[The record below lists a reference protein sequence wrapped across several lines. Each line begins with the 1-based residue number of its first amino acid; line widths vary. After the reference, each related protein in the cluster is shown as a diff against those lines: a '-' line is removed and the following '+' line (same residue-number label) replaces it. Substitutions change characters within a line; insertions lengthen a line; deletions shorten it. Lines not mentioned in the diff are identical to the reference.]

1 MSGVTIAIDTMGGDD
16 APDVVLEGVRLFLE
30 DDTETN
36 ILLVGQRE
44 QLERSCKD
52 LRAQIVNAASVVGM
66 HDSPSSAL
74 KTHRDS
80 SIAVAASLVKEG
92 KADALLSMGNSGA
105 TVAFALF
112 VLGRLPNISRP
123 AIVAP
128 MPTLNGYTLLL
139 DVGATVDCK
148 PHQLLHF
155 AVMGSVYSHYAFNI
169 PEPKV
174 GLLSIGEEKSKGD
187 ELTLQTARL
196 LKKAP
201 INYAGHVE
209 GDDIMRGSMD
219 VIVCDGFVGNVIL
232 KFGEGLVEMFSRAM
246 KMEVDE
252 VLGEDVDA
260 EHRMTFFKETM
271 NQVDYT
277 AYGGATLLGV
287 NGHCLIGHGRS
298 GARAIANGI
307 RAARTAAEK
316 CPMEEIRSAL
326 KTVDV
331 PV

>member
-1 MSGVTIAIDTMGGDD
+1 MSNVTIAIDTMGGDN
-16 APDVVLEGVRLFLE
+16 APGVVMEGVRAFRE
-30 DDTETN
+30 DDRETT
-36 ILLVGQRE
+36 ILLVGRRE
-44 QLERSCKD
+44 KLEGLCGD
-52 LRAQIVNAASVVGM
+52 LHVEIVDAPSVVGM
-66 HDSPSSAL
+66 HESPSSAL
-74 KTHRDS
+74 KTKSDS
-80 SIAVAASLVKEG
+80 SIGVAVSLVKTG
-92 KADALLSMGNSGA
+92 RADALLSMGNSGA
-105 TVAFALF
+105 TVAFGLF

-148 PHQLLHF
+148 PHHLLHF
-155 AVMGSVYSHYAFNI
+155 AVMGSVYCHYAFNI

-187 ELTLQTARL
+187 ELTLQTSQL
-196 LKKAP
+196 LEKAP
-201 INYAGHVE
+201 INYVGHVE
-209 GDDIMRGSMD
+209 GVDIMRGSVD

-246 KMEVDE
+246 KLEVDH
-252 VLGEDVDA
+252 VLGKDVDA
-260 EHRMTFFKETM
+260 EHRIELFKETM
-271 NQVDYT
+271 SRVDYT

-307 RAARTAAEK
+307 RAARTAADK
-316 CPMEEIRSAL
+316 CPLAEIRSAL
-326 KTVDV
+326 EAIHVST
-331 PV
+331 